1 MAPDFFLSPPGLST
15 HYVNL
20 LTDNH
25 KSDKLES
32 VGLSLSPDSC
42 LNGEEKVR
50 ERVCLSCAQEGTRN
64 NFLKQSVTYKKHC
77 KWQCSVIVISKLK
90 FIFQIVVIHRH
101 IGKQTE

>member
-1 MAPDFFLSPPGLST
+1 MARDFFFLPPSDLST

-50 ERVCLSCAQEGTRN
+50 EKVCLSCAQEGTRN
-64 NFLKQSVTYKKHC
+64 NLLQKALQMAVLKNSH
-77 KWQCSVIVISKLK
+77 
-90 FIFQIVVIHRH
+90 F
-101 IGKQTE
+101 

>member
-1 MAPDFFLSPPGLST
+1 MAPAFFSPPDLST

-32 VGLSLSPDSC
+32 LGLSLSPDSC

-50 ERVCLSCAQEGTRN
+50 ERVCLSCAQEGTRYYL
-64 NFLKQSVTYKKHC
+64 LKQSVTYKSIANGNA
-77 KWQCSVIVISKLK
+77 Q
-90 FIFQIVVIHRH
+90 
-101 IGKQTE
+101 